1 MASTRVRFTISHLLV
16 SMGSVIAFAISLWI
30 ARQTVAREQLADQA
44 AKAGDE
50 IIRQIRA
57 AQDAGVRLTSVDT
70 TSFGLS
76 VQLNRAMGD
85 LLEKQPGVFFLV
97 GDNPNLV
104 LYQSRFLRQL
114 PNDDA
119 AQIISA

>member
-1 MASTRVRFTISHLLV
+1 MASTRVRFTLSYVAIA
-16 SMGSVIAFAISLWI
+16 MGAVVAFAISLWI
-30 ARQTVAREQLADQA
+30 ARQTVAKEQLADQA
-44 AKAGDE
+44 VRAGDE

-57 AQDAGVRLTSVDT
+57 AQDAGVRLTTIDT
-70 TSFGLS
+70 TPVGIT

-104 LYQSRFLRQL
+104 
-114 PNDDA
+114 
-119 AQIISA
+119 